1 MINVHP
7 PYLIVHQGREKTLGA
22 KAMHEKEELE
32 QYEEDMK
39 WLEEAKKDKAS
50 WFTRVQREAKTDQ
63 QLKV

>member
-1 MINVHP
+1 MD
-7 PYLIVHQGREKTLGA
+7 
-22 KAMHEKEELE
+22 EKEELE

-39 WLEEAKKDKAS
+39 WLEEANKDKTS

>member
-1 MINVHP
+1 
-7 PYLIVHQGREKTLGA
+7 
-22 KAMHEKEELE
+22 MHEKEELE

-39 WLEEAKKDKAS
+39 WLQEAIKDKAS